1 MTIDEKISDGINREP
16 VKMPALSSSKTDDSR
31 LTKQAQIPFA
41 TTSVKQIKT
50 IGSRMEIIDQIKLND
65 FIFLSC
71 HVRIS
76 EWIHTL

>member
-16 VKMPALSSSKTDDSR
+16 VKMPGLSSSKIDDSR
-31 LTKQAQIPFA
+31 LTKQAKIPFA
-41 TTSVKQIKT
+41 TTFVKQIKT

-65 FIFLSC
+65 FIFLPC
-71 HVRIS
+71 HVRVS